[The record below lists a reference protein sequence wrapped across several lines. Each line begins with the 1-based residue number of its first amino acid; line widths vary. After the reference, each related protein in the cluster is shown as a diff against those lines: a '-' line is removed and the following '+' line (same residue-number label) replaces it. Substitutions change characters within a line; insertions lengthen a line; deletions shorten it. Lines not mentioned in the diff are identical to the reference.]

1 MLKLIFSKD
10 DFFLQ
15 NKISVISGSTSRK
28 RCQICN
34 SSTRNDPVILL
45 RVTSEYHCI
54 SFHYMILRDYIHLR
68 VSSEYFSFGAH
79 IMKLVS
85 LL

>member
-1 MLKLIFSKD
+1 MVHEEMHDDSGIFFKIIILFPLLVTVMIIFST
-10 DFFLQ
+10 
-15 NKISVISGSTSRK
+15 ISGL
-28 RCQICN
+28 QYY
-34 SSTRNDPVILL
+34 LL
-45 RVTSEYHCI
+45 RVTSEYHFI